1 MVRVNPHYGT
11 SCSLGWGRPYH
22 CLQIIAEI
30 GRTLGCPA
38 DAIPTQVDEQKA
50 SIVLDVKP
58 ATLCNWRCTGRYNL
72 PFIKTG
78 RLVRYRVADLAA
90 WIAKRR
96 TGMEG

>member
-1 MVRVNPHYGT
+1 MQNESDLLLREIVKE
-11 SCSLGWGRPYH
+11 
-22 CLQIIAEI
+22 IA
-30 GRTLGCPA
+30 GTLGYTEKNV
-38 DAIPTQVDEQKA
+38 PTQINEGQT

-96 TGMEG
+96 TGAEG

>member
-1 MVRVNPHYGT
+1 MQNESDLLHREIVKE
-11 SCSLGWGRPYH
+11 
-22 CLQIIAEI
+22 IA
-30 GRTLGCPA
+30 GTLGFTEKNV
-38 DAIPTQVDEQKA
+38 PTQINEGQA

-72 PFIKTG
+72 PFIKAG

-96 TGMEG
+96 TGAEG

>member
-1 MVRVNPHYGT
+1 MQNESDLLHREIVKE
-11 SCSLGWGRPYH
+11 
-22 CLQIIAEI
+22 IA
-30 GRTLGCPA
+30 GTLGFTEKNV
-38 DAIPTQVDEQKA
+38 PTQINEGQT

-96 TGMEG
+96 TGAEG

>member
-1 MVRVNPHYGT
+1 MQNESDLLHREIVKE
-11 SCSLGWGRPYH
+11 
-22 CLQIIAEI
+22 IAN
-30 GRTLGCPA
+30 TLGFTEKNV
-38 DAIPTQVDEQKA
+38 PTQINEGQT

-96 TGMEG
+96 TGAEG

>member
-1 MVRVNPHYGT
+1 MQTESDLLHREIVKE
-11 SCSLGWGRPYH
+11 
-22 CLQIIAEI
+22 IA
-30 GRTLGCPA
+30 GTLGFTEKNV
-38 DAIPTQVDEQKA
+38 PTQINEGQA

-96 TGMEG
+96 TGAEG